1 LRNLPLQETDL
12 LLHEAGA
19 PPIHTPLDVLMK
31 LPERVKKRMYV
42 VHTSAMP
49 EGCDLRVAP
58 TGTAGT
64 IRLDQNISK
73 SHEGRQGRHNSLDSS
88 FYIANT
94 AQQSPQYLAL
104 ADDAVCDS
112 PWSGSKN
119 EYESSSDSLSDTS
132 SRISHSFG
140 RMAGR
145 LSMLNNNAPPLVS
158 LRPASSTDAWFVLN
172 LLSAVPF
179 LTSLSYSSTMEV
191 LETAR
196 VDAFCMGDVILP
208 AAMRP
213 QLLCVVWEGTCVERA
228 NNAGNGGRHSLL
240 DPITERRTAG
250 TEASSVWHAGDW
262 TGPVALQ
269 PEKRLSCDSLLSKSH
284 DIVAMSSEGV
294 KVITIEFSSLHA
306 ILTSGSSLY
315 RKYLE
320 RRTSQEKA
328 MEQIQ
333 DSSPLSSSELGIEMK
348 EELNENLNVLDL
360 LELNSAFRKLSA
372 VQKRHLES
380 LAEGPVS
387 FIPGERLWRAGTA
400 VDKAFIVVAGT
411 VSFIIGRRN
420 AGSVSWSNDSNLR
433 SDRSSKGLNRS
444 LGESMRIDAIKAVKE
459 LSGSE
464 IADTTVAEKTCD
476 RSQIQL
482 DSVFGLSNTGDSN
495 SDEHV
500 VKASFTD
507 AHDFSA
513 ENGLDLDNDDLVVA
527 PDDVRRNASESPR
540 PSLSRRRSS
549 RARFANKVLGR
560 MYSRRALT
568 EGLVFSKGHF
578 LGDVSKMVSGKLLR
592 TDIGG
597 EENYNAGTTEQSSSL
612 NTNLLNTT
620 IEEEDSSD
628 SESIVH
634 SSTLTAG
641 KDGCVVLFFPKSN
654 LIPFLDEYPGVLL
667 SMLGTQV
674 IV

>member
-1 LRNLPLQETDL
+1 L
-12 LLHEAGA
+12 
-19 PPIHTPLDVLMK
+19 
-31 LPERVKKRMYV
+31 
-42 VHTSAMP
+42 
-49 EGCDLRVAP
+49 
-58 TGTAGT
+58 
-64 IRLDQNISK
+64 
-73 SHEGRQGRHNSLDSS
+73 
-88 FYIANT
+88 
-94 AQQSPQYLAL
+94 
-104 ADDAVCDS
+104 
-112 PWSGSKN
+112 
-119 EYESSSDSLSDTS
+119 SSSD
-132 SRISHSFG
+132 
-140 RMAGR
+140 
-145 LSMLNNNAPPLVS
+145 
-158 LRPASSTDAWFVLN
+158 
-172 LLSAVPF
+172 
-179 LTSLSYSSTMEV
+179 
-191 LETAR
+191 
-196 VDAFCMGDVILP
+196 
-208 AAMRP
+208 
-213 QLLCVVWEGTCVERA
+213 
-228 NNAGNGGRHSLL
+228 
-240 DPITERRTAG
+240 
-250 TEASSVWHAGDW
+250 
-262 TGPVALQ
+262 
-269 PEKRLSCDSLLSKSH
+269 
-284 DIVAMSSEGV
+284 
-294 KVITIEFSSLHA
+294 
-306 ILTSGSSLY
+306 
-315 RKYLE
+315 
-320 RRTSQEKA
+320 
-328 MEQIQ
+328 
-333 DSSPLSSSELGIEMK
+333 LGIEMK
-348 EELNENLNVLDL
+348 EELNKNLNVLDL

-433 SDRSSKGLNRS
+433 GDRSSKGLNRS

-464 IADTTVAEKTCD
+464 FAGTTVTEKTCD

-482 DSVFGLSNTGDSN
+482 DSVFGLSNTGDSI

-500 VKASFTD
+500 VKASLTD

-513 ENGLDLDNDDLVVA
+513 ENGLDLDNDDPDVA

-592 TDIGG
+592 TDMGG
-597 EENYNAGTTEQSSSL
+597 EENYNGGTLEQSASL
-612 NTNLLNTT
+612 NTNLLNTA

-641 KDGCVVLFFPKSN
+641 KDGCVVLYFPKSN

-667 SMLGTQV
+667 SLLGTQV